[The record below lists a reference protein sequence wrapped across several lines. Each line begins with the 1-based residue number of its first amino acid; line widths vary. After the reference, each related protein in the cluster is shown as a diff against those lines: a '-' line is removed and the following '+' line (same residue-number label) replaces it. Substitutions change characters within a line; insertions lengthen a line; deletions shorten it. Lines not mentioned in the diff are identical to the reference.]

1 MIAGFGARGVRAHHK
16 HRTRRSS
23 RSGRADLAAV
33 AAAGGLVLAAVVVG
47 RRLLADGV
55 HLFLPFPPLLAQWL
69 PHVGPGTPAAV
80 VVAAVVVARGP
91 AWAERLRWRALAA
104 LTGVAAGAWTLS
116 LALVDGWQRGV
127 VERLTSADEYLHDVP
142 RAPGLAELLREFA
155 AHIPTSAVD
164 PGQTWS
170 WTTHVGA
177 HPPGA
182 FLVFVVLDRIGLG
195 GGGAAGLLVIAVGA
209 SAASAVVV
217 AARAMGDEALAR
229 RAVPYAVLFP
239 GAVWVGVSADGLFA
253 GVLAW
258 AVALLAVAT
267 AGVGWRSA
275 VAAAAGGLLLGGAAY
290 LSYGLVLG
298 GLLAAAAVLVRTGAG
313 RLRVPPADGGGTVA
327 GWRGEWRSRIAMA
340 AGSASG
346 TLPGGRRGVV
356 GRVAWRALGFAAA
369 GVAVVVAAF
378 TLAGFSWL
386 DGYAEVRVIYAASIA
401 AARPYSYFVWANL
414 AAVAFAIGP
423 AGIAGLRRV
432 ATRPVGPYLVVVA
445 AVVAML
451 LADLSGMSKAE
462 VERIWLPFAVWT
474 CLACAELPHPRRWL
488 AAQAVA
494 ALLVNH
500 LLLTVW

>member
-1 MIAGFGARGVRAHHK
+1 MTARRFAGG
-16 HRTRRSS
+16 
-23 RSGRADLAAV
+23 DLLAV
-33 AAAGGLVLAAVVVG
+33 AAAGGLVLAAAVVG

-55 HLFLPFPPLLAQWL
+55 NLFLPFPPLLAQWL
-69 PHVGPGTPAAV
+69 PHVGPGTPLAV
-80 VVAAVVVARGP
+80 VVAVVVVGRGP
-91 AWAERLRWRALAA
+91 AWAERLPWRALPA
-104 LTGVAAGAWTLS
+104 LTAVAAGAWTLS

-127 VERLTSADEYLHDVP
+127 VDRLTTADEYLHDVP
-142 RAPGLAELLREFA
+142 RAPALPVLLREFA
-155 AHIPTSAVD
+155 AHILTSAVD
-164 PGQTWS
+164 PGQTWF

-195 GGGAAGLLVIAVGA
+195 GGAAAGLLVIAVGA
-209 SAASAVVV
+209 SAAAAILV

-229 RAVPYAVLFP
+229 RAAPYAVLFP

-253 GVLAW
+253 GCLAW
-258 AVALLAVAT
+258 GVALLAVAVGRT
-267 AGVGWRSA
+267 GWRAA
-275 VAAAAGGLLLGGAAY
+275 VAAAAAGLLLGGAVY

-298 GLLAAAAVLVRTGAG
+298 GLLAAAALLGTG
-313 RLRVPPADGGGTVA
+313 
-327 GWRGEWRSRIAMA
+327 GWRRGGSDGRRWRS
-340 AGSASG
+340 GVG
-346 TLPGGRRGVV
+346 T
-356 GRVAWRALGFAAA
+356 AGFAAA
-369 GVAVVVAAF
+369 SMAVVVAAF

-386 DGYAEVRVIYAASIA
+386 DGYAKVRVIYAASIA
-401 AARPYSYFVWANL
+401 AARPYPYFVWANL

-445 AVVAML
+445 AVAAML

-462 VERIWLPFAVWT
+462 VERIWLPFSVWT

-488 AAQAVA
+488 AAQAVV